1 MKSWLVLCRMIR
13 CQQSALTKPL
23 CNIKTSRFLVVVA
36 AEALDLGV
44 ISHNITGC
52 NARDE
57 EQQPKLWETSDSDCG
72 ILEENTIAV
81 LESLKFLSL
90 KISCLLLEIIWSC
103 LFIFILLWVW
113 PVGIWVFVRTDFFK
127 TVGHELCL
135 KTINIWVLQWTWQWL
150 FYLIFELYCLVI
162 IDHYQ
167 VFLIISTC
175 VKHFLKF
182 YSSWNQPSK
191 MSTFDN
197 NFMFFLVW
205 NHCFL
210 FVHRILL

>member
-44 ISHNITGC
+44 ISHNIIGC

-81 LESLKFLSL
+81 LESLKLLSL
-90 KISCLLLEIIWSC
+90 KISCLLLKSYGLVC
-103 LFIFILLWVW
+103 LSLFCWVW
-113 PVGIWVFVRTDFFK
+113 PVETFFFVRTDFFK

-135 KTINIWVLQWTWQWL
+135 ETINIWVLQWTWRWL
-150 FYLIFELYCLVI
+150 FYLIFELYWLVI

-167 VFLIISTC
+167 AFLIISTC

-205 NHCFL
+205 KHVFL
-210 FVHRILL
+210 FVYRILL

>member
-113 PVGIWVFVRTDFFK
+113 PVGIWVFVPTDFFK

-135 KTINIWVLQWTWQWL
+135 ETINIWVLQWTWQWL

-167 VFLIISTC
+167 AFLIISTC
-175 VKHFLKF
+175 VKHFLKC

-205 NHCFL
+205 KHVFL
-210 FVHRILL
+210 FVYRILL